1 MIEDEIKV
9 VFVSKFN
16 INVLGIKEDLK
27 RLERMWYFKLWY
39 DYFDI
44 LNYIYIFFMV
54 FIMYNLNLYL
64 INIVK
69 NF

>member
-9 VFVSKFN
+9 VFVLKFSMKD
-16 INVLGIKEDLK
+16 LGIKDLK

-64 INIVK
+64 IN
-69 NF
+69 

>member
-27 RLERMWYFKLWY
+27 RLERMCYFKLWY

-64 INIVK
+64 IN
-69 NF
+69 

>member
-1 MIEDEIKV
+1 MIEDEIKN

-39 DYFDI
+39 GYFDI

-64 INIVK
+64 IN
-69 NF
+69 

>member
-27 RLERMWYFKLWY
+27 RVERMWYFKLWY
-39 DYFDI
+39 YYFDI

>member
-27 RLERMWYFKLWY
+27 RLERMRYFKLWY

-64 INIVK
+64 IN
-69 NF
+69 